1 MSLLNPILGAIAFAF
16 VALPIILHFLKRK
29 RKPVEWG
36 AMRFLIEAYR
46 RKRRRMTLEQLLLLL
61 TRCALVL
68 LFALA
73 VGRPYFG
80 SASSRSGPTELYI
93 LLDDSV
99 ASAAL
104 DPQGRK
110 AFDAIKTQAIA
121 LIDTLSPDA
130 GDRAGLVLM
139 SAPTRAVIAPASSDL
154 SAVRRA
160 IERAERTDAAA
171 DLHGALSTLESTL
184 TSDEEN
190 APAVTIALLSPMRAG
205 SLDPERPLPRLA
217 AAGREVRLIASA
229 PGETA
234 PSNAAIASI
243 DPVRSVVLGESQTDG
258 QALVRLER
266 SGAGVGESQR
276 VAVTLGV
283 AGTNATSQG
292 QAEFAPGQTSAE
304 IMLGFVL
311 PATENAEQPVL
322 TASIASDANAA
333 DNSAL
338 LPIDRRGALRVGI
351 IASRPLVGQVGIDRF
366 TPADWVRLALAPG
379 EASGELRL
387 VDTTPSSIDAPRLA
401 TLDAAF
407 LLEPDAVA
415 AESWFLLRRFVER
428 GGLLI
433 VMPPAKDSVQLWTDA
448 MTEALGLD
456 WQIAREPVTSEPP
469 VGIDPE
475 SRPASDRLLTMIA
488 GELDQLAASVSIEKS
503 LPVLPAQAD
512 ESPVLRLAD
521 GSVLLAAAHPATTSG
536 RVMPGLVVYLAS
548 PPSLSW
554 TDLPTRP
561 LMVPLMQELVRQGVG
576 LASDRAVRLAGQT
589 GELPGRATEAM
600 SAEGEPVEL
609 PIRSAGRY
617 DLLDDAGENAGV
629 LAVHADVRGS
639 RIDALSRAALEPW
652 LAASVG
658 DADRLSW
665 LDTEG
670 NTTTSELAEQA
681 GTRQAGAEPWI
692 IWLIAL
698 ALALAVLETGLARWS
713 ARSMERL
720 PAGEVSA

>member
-1 MSLLNPILGAIAFAF
+1 MSLINPILGALAFAF
-16 VALPIILHFLKRK
+16 VALPVILHFLKRK

-73 VGRPYFG
+73 IGRPFFG
-80 SASSRSGPTELYI
+80 SAASRSRPTELYI
-93 LLDDSV
+93 VLDDSV
-99 ASAAL
+99 ASAARETESEEAFETL
-104 DPQGRK
+104 K
-110 AFDAIKTQAIA
+110 AQAIA
-121 LIDTLSPDA
+121 LIDTLSADS

-139 SAPTRAVIAPASSDL
+139 SGPARAVIAPASSDL
-154 SAVRRA
+154 GAVRRA

-171 DLHGALSTLESTL
+171 DLHGALAVLEESLTTEEESAQTVTL
-184 TSDEEN
+184 
-190 APAVTIALLSPMRAG
+190 ALLGTMRAG
-205 SLDPERPLPRLA
+205 SVDPDRPLPRLA
-217 AAGREVRLIASA
+217 ADGREVRIIAGA
-229 PGETA
+229 PGESALT
-234 PSNAAIASI
+234 NIAISSI
-243 DPVRSVVLGESQTDG
+243 DPVRSVVLGEAQTDG

-266 SGAGVGESQR
+266 SGAGVGEAQR

-283 AGTNATSQG
+283 SGTSTTSRAE
-292 QAEFAPGQTSAE
+292 AEFAPGQTSAE
-304 IMLGFVL
+304 VMLGFVL
-311 PATENAEQPVL
+311 PATENAERPVL
-322 TASIASDANAA
+322 SASLADDANNA

-428 GGLLI
+428 GGLLV

-456 WQIAREPVTSEPP
+456 WQIAREPITNEPP
-469 VGIDPE
+469 IGIDPN
-475 SRPASDRLLTMIA
+475 SRPASDRLLAMIA
-488 GELDQLAASVSIEKS
+488 GELDQLSASVTVEKS

-521 GSVLLAAAHPATTSG
+521 GSVLLAATHPTTTSG

-548 PPSLSW
+548 PPNLTW

-576 LASDRAVRLAGQT
+576 LASDRAVRIAGQT
-589 GELPGRATEAM
+589 GELPGRATEAV
-600 SAEGEPVEL
+600 SIEGEPVEL
-609 PIRSAGRY
+609 PIRNAGRY
-617 DLLDDAGENAGV
+617 ELVDDAGENAGV
-629 LAVHADVRGS
+629 LTVHADVRGS
-639 RIDALSRAALEPW
+639 RAETLPRAALEPW

-658 DADRLSW
+658 DAERLSW

-670 NTTTSELAEQA
+670 NTTASDLAEQA
-681 GTRQAGAEPWI
+681 GTKQAGADPWI
-692 IWLIAL
+692 VWLIAAAL
-698 ALALAVLETGLARWS
+698 ALAILETGLARWS

-720 PAGEVSA
+720 PALEATA